1 MVKMDS
7 KHKQKTINQKIQ
19 IRFKL
24 NGNAAILYYFL
35 FYLILGEFDV
45 YGVAIYLKYCV

>member
-1 MVKMDS
+1 MDS
-7 KHKQKTINQKIQ
+7 EHKQKTNQKIQ

-24 NGNAAILYYFL
+24 NRNAAILYHFL

-45 YGVAIYLKYCV
+45 YGVAILSTVYDSG